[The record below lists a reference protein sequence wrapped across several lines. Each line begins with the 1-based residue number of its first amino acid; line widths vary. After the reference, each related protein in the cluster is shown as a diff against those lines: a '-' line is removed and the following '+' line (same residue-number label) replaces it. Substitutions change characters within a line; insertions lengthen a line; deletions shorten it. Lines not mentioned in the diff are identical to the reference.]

1 MVALDL
7 NLRSLSMMFDLWV
20 MVEVNMV
27 LERS

>member
-7 NLRSLSMMFDLWV
+7 NLRSLSMMVDLWV